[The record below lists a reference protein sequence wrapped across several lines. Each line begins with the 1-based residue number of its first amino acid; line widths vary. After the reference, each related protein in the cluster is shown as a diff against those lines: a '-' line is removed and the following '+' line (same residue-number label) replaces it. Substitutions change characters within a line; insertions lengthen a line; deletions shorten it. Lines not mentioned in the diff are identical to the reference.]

1 MLDNAYTALTSVP
14 TSSNLSL
21 AMPNNSQRN
30 IDASI
35 IPLLNC
41 QNQGNILYNLM
52 CGSHFRWFRCDEMRL
67 CQLGCDVDEFRCKS
81 GKCIGKEH
89 KCDLYKDCEDGDD
102 EQDCFKCQ
110 HALCSDGR
118 CLPKHWLGDG
128 EVDCDT
134 CTDDDIELEMKASGD
149 EDITKCVFLCNKTKC
164 VYEAMLHDGVLDCR
178 GPEGPLDETL
188 GALAST
194 VCYQK
199 EYPSLNYS
207 NWAPKCVYIK
217 DDFEELIGCRNMK
230 HLEDCQ
236 NFECPEGYV
245 KCPEAYCIP
254 LHYVNNNKYDCPNGE
269 DESTSIA
276 LECPGYFMCDNNQR
290 QKMCLHPDFVCD
302 GKEHCP
308 EGEDEINCNVQ
319 CLTGLLCVSGAV
331 VVIDPS
337 AEVDLNLIDVRTRYI
352 DISGTNAPNVFSV
365 QPAHSFN
372 NLIEARFARCNIVSL
387 NFSSL
392 FSVLYKLDLSGN
404 YIESIENQSVL
415 THMPVLRY
423 LNLSRNTLLSVIQA
437 NAFNNNKIE
446 ELDLSYTNIRDV
458 TFTRPL
464 CELKKFFLV
473 NTPIALRSLTS
484 SLYEK
489 SLHELDL
496 RGVKDDNVW
505 PDMFKHIKI
514 CYSLRVDNFKF
525 CCRQLHNVDTS
536 LKACTA
542 TPDPFSSCS
551 DLMDSTILR
560 IFLWTTGMFS
570 ILGNAVVIFYRFVY
584 DRKAFGMGYGHF
596 VLNLGLSDFLMGV
609 YLIIVASADM
619 HYRGSYLWGEQG
631 WRSSVTCKASGF
643 LSTLS
648 NETSIFFI
656 FLITLDRFLVI
667 RFPFGQVK
675 IRSRV
680 AIAICVVTWSVG
692 IALALIPG
700 LHYFGHWSVYTT
712 TGVCVGLPLN
722 PLADTAWLYSQSIFI
737 YVNFLLFLLITAGQV
752 VIYKTMS
759 KMRVEKECL
768 TNVGKRRLQDITVAK
783 NLLLV
788 VVTNFLCWFP
798 IGLLGVMTLCGYQ
811 MDKDVYAW
819 TAVLVLPINSAINPI
834 LYTVPS
840 IVQNYQKSNE
850 QTTRPSS
857 QTTSV

>member
-1 MLDNAYTALTSVP
+1 M
-14 TSSNLSL
+14 
-21 AMPNNSQRN
+21 
-30 IDASI
+30 DASA
-35 IPLLNC
+35 LC
-41 QNQGNILYNLM
+41 GNHNDSELVTLESKEEQAFLSSKIKVQQYT
-52 CGSHFRWFRCDEMRL
+52 SHNNISVCIGLRREEHTLGRRFRWINQMPLVHTSWGRRHPKN
-67 CQLGCDVDEFRCKS
+67 GPSFRCKS

-352 DISGTNAPNVFSV
+352 DISETNAPNVFSV

-372 NLIEARFARCNIVSL
+372 NLIEA
-387 NFSSL
+387 
-392 FSVLYKLDLSGN
+392 
-404 YIESIENQSVL
+404 
-415 THMPVLRY
+415 
-423 LNLSRNTLLSVIQA
+423 
-437 NAFNNNKIE
+437 
-446 ELDLSYTNIRDV
+446 
-458 TFTRPL
+458 
-464 CELKKFFLV
+464 
-473 NTPIALRSLTS
+473 
-484 SLYEK
+484 
-489 SLHELDL
+489 
-496 RGVKDDNVW
+496 
-505 PDMFKHIKI
+505 
-514 CYSLRVDNFKF
+514 
-525 CCRQLHNVDTS
+525 
-536 LKACTA
+536 
-542 TPDPFSSCS
+542 
-551 DLMDSTILR
+551 
-560 IFLWTTGMFS
+560 
-570 ILGNAVVIFYRFVY
+570 RFVY

-850 QTTRPSS
+850 QTMRPSS